1 MELIDL
7 QCGAGK
13 VTWQLWIEMAKMFQ
27 LMQTLL
33 LSTSILEIVLLPSE
47 IGSIH
52 NSEACVIKRRTKV
65 DQFCLEKGVLLNSK
79 SLF

>member
-1 MELIDL
+1 M

-47 IGSIH
+47 IGSIR
-52 NSEACVIKRRTKV
+52 NSEAYVIKR
-65 DQFCLEKGVLLNSK
+65 
-79 SLF
+79 